1 VDDGRTLTH
10 GMRVHADSDACPS
23 ASGVLHQQ
31 PILGGV
37 SLDRHN
43 VYACGALHELEDISN
58 GSAFTQAIVAPEL
71 FGSPSSQGL
80 IARHGAE
87 NPRRAR
93 NPSSSK
99 YA

>member
-1 VDDGRTLTH
+1 ML
-10 GMRVHADSDACPS
+10 SDVC
-23 ASGVLHQQ
+23 
-31 PILGGV
+31 
-37 SLDRHN
+37 LDRQN

-58 GSAFTQAIVAPEL
+58 GSAFAHTMIPPEL
-71 FGSPSSQGL
+71 LGSPARQGL

-87 NPRRAR
+87 NPWRAR